1 MRTDSLPSDPDALK
15 AIIRAQASELAA
27 KGSVIDQ
34 LKAELAV
41 LKRARF
47 GTSSE
52 KLARII
58 DQLEL
63 ALGECEADEAAADAD
78 RAVPLAARAKADR
91 PARQPLPPHLP
102 REAVVHAPPATCPDC
117 GCVDVLKRGEDV
129 TEVLEY
135 VPASFRVIRHVRPR
149 VVCRSCDRTIQAPP
163 PRLPIERGKP
173 GPGLVAHIL
182 TAKYCDHLPLYRQ
195 AEIYAREGV
204 DLARSTMADWVGRAS
219 ALMEPLTE
227 ALAAYVFSG
236 DRLHGDDTPVPVLAP
251 GNGKTRQGRLWVYV
265 RDARPAG
272 DAETPPAACYRF
284 SPDRKGIHPQRHL
297 EPFRGVLHADGYAG
311 FKDIYKAGGTGEPR
325 VLEAACWAHV
335 RRKFFDLA
343 AGGKAPLAE
352 DALERIGELYE
363 IEKRVRGSPAAERE
377 RIRRAEAAPKVAALK
392 LWLERQLARLPA
404 KSETAKVIRYALTRW
419 QALER
424 YLADG
429 RIEIDNNA
437 AERAIRPVA
446 LGRKNWL
453 FAGSDRGGE
462 RAAGILSLIET
473 ACLNGLDPEHYLRD
487 VLTRIADHPINRIA
501 DLLPW
506 NIAKTA

>member
-1 MRTDSLPSDPDALK
+1 MRTDSLPCDPDALK

-27 KGSVIDQ
+27 KGSVIEQ
-34 LKAELAV
+34 LRAELAV

-63 ALGECEADEAAADAD
+63 ALGECEADEAAAEEE
-78 RAVPLAARAKADR
+78 RAVPAPRAKPDR
-91 PARQPLPPHLP
+91 PARQLLPPHLP
-102 REAVVHAPPATCPDC
+102 REAVVHAPPAMCPDC
-117 GCVDVLKRGEDV
+117 GAGDVLKRGEDV
-129 TEVLEY
+129 TEVLDY

-149 VVCRSCDRTIQAPP
+149 VVCSSCDRAMQAPP
-163 PRLPIERGKP
+163 PHLPIERGKP
-173 GPGLVAHIL
+173 GSGLVAHVL
-182 TAKYCDHLPLYRQ
+182 AAKYCDHLPLYRQ

-204 DLARSTMADWVGRAS
+204 DLSRSTMADWVGRAS

-227 ALAAYVFSG
+227 ALAAHVFSG
-236 DRLHGDDTPVPVLAP
+236 DHLHGDDTPVPVLAP

-265 RDARPAG
+265 RDGRPAG
-272 DAETPPAACYRF
+272 DAETPPAACYRY

-311 FKDIYKAGGTGEPR
+311 FKDIYKAGGPDEPR

-335 RRKFFDLA
+335 RRKFLDLA

-352 DALERIGELYE
+352 AALERIGELYE

-377 RIRRAEAAPKVAALK
+377 RIRQAEAAPKVAALK
-392 LWLERQLARLPA
+392 LWLERQVARLPA
-404 KSETAKVIRYALTRW
+404 KTETAKAIRYALARW
-419 QALER
+419 PALAR
-424 YLADG
+424 YLGDG

-437 AERAIRPVA
+437 AERAIRPIA

-462 RAAGILSLIET
+462 RAADILSLIET
-473 ACLNGLDPEHYLRD
+473 ARLNGLDPERYLRD
-487 VLTRIADHPINRIA
+487 VLTHIADHPINRIA

-506 NIAKTA
+506 NITKTA